1 MRTFVVSVG
10 VVFVSLC
17 VIGCS
22 GAPDDRPAVVPVT
35 GKITYKG
42 KPVSGALV
50 NFSSEKSPRSANGM
64 TDSDGRFSLTTFNTD
79 DGAIPGEYQV
89 SVTKSVSQGD
99 SSVPASATAPD
110 LSKGLLAGYSIAVSD
125 KTGKIKPPSGGENQ
139 LPAKYADG
147 TKLKATVMPTG
158 KNDITYDLVD

>member
-1 MRTFVVSVG
+1 MRAFVDSISVVLVSM
-10 VVFVSLC
+10 C

-42 KPVSGALV
+42 KPVAEAFV
-50 NFSSEKSPRSANGM
+50 TFSSEKSPRPANGT
-64 TDSDGRFSLTTFNTD
+64 TDSDGRFSLTTFSTD

-89 SVTKSVSQGD
+89 LVTKSVSRGV
-99 SSVPASATAPD
+99 SSDPGLANAPD
-110 LSKGLLAGYSIAVSD
+110 LSKGLPTGYSSAVSE
-125 KTGKIKPPSGGENQ
+125 KTGKVNLPSGENQ

-147 TKLKATVMPTG
+147 THLKATVKATG
-158 KNDITYDLVD
+158 KNDITFDLED